1 MIHADTWYTA
11 MTPLWT
17 HLCVHSLICKIYLTL
32 STFYFVLLFYFAH
45 NFSVMPVTQDRF
57 CSINAT
63 QDHEIKLDIGE
74 SSPPFAAEQSFL
86 VLLSVMQVRSFRSLP
101 TNRGC
106 NSSQPVAIV
115 EFLTFT
121 KKMAMMGTS
130 HCADL
135 RKK

>member
-1 MIHADTWYTA
+1 
-11 MTPLWT
+11 
-17 HLCVHSLICKIYLTL
+17 
-32 STFYFVLLFYFAH
+32 
-45 NFSVMPVTQDRF
+45 MPVTQDRF

-74 SSPPFAAEQSFL
+74 SSPPFAAEKSFL
-86 VLLSVMQVRSFRSLP
+86 VLLSVTQVRFFRSLP
-101 TNRGC
+101 TKRGC

>member
-1 MIHADTWYTA
+1 MIQADTWYTA

-32 STFYFVLLFYFAH
+32 STFYFVLLYFAH
-45 NFSVMPVTQDRF
+45 DFSVMPVTQDRF

-86 VLLSVMQVRSFRSLP
+86 VLLSVTQVRFFRSLP

-115 EFLTFT
+115 EFLTFI

>member
-86 VLLSVMQVRSFRSLP
+86 VLLSVTQVRSFRSLP

-106 NSSQPVAIV
+106 NHSQPVV
-115 EFLTFT
+115 
-121 KKMAMMGTS
+121 GYHS
-130 HCADL
+130 SCN
-135 RKK
+135 R

>member
-1 MIHADTWYTA
+1 
-11 MTPLWT
+11 
-17 HLCVHSLICKIYLTL
+17 
-32 STFYFVLLFYFAH
+32 
-45 NFSVMPVTQDRF
+45 MPVTQDRF
-57 CSINAT
+57 CSTNAT

-86 VLLSVMQVRSFRSLP
+86 VLLSVTQVFRGLP

-106 NSSQPVAIV
+106 NSSQPIAIV
-115 EFLTFT
+115 EFLTFI